1 MFQNMGGMGNA
12 SYQPFQHKLDTLKK
26 NMINE
31 GIAIVGIA
39 EVNSNWI
46 KIPVKDDIYN
56 RADGWFKTIKISIG
70 YNLFTTYDRPFQSEG
85 TDIMA
90 VDEVSFR
97 VIATGQEFRN
107 LGCWLWMLL

>member
-56 RADGWFKTIKISIG
+56 RADGWFKTRSISRG
-70 YNLFTTYDRPFQSEG
+70 FNRVTASYGPFQSG
-85 TDIMA
+85 VTAIMA
-90 VDEVSFR
+90 VNEVSRR
-97 VIATGQEFRN
+97 VIETGQ
-107 LGCWLWMLL
+107 